1 MTRLTLEDLGKCP
14 NDLKGYDQRL
24 KGITNLGLLEL
35 ALMTTDMTLD
45 QYRSRVTS
53 LTWVAVIP
61 ITMGRGVIPGFSEKV
76 AELGCFLGLPCKV
89 AESRDLAGWE
99 EAVVGGS
106 RVVVCADNNTFLA
119 FNLTSRRVADN
130 ALATG
135 EVYAAALAAAA
146 DGVAE
151 RAVGVLGL
159 GPVGQAAANWLHSQ
173 GAHLVVHDRDP
184 NKQAGFL
191 SGRGRIRGAKSVGEV
206 LGETN
211 LVIDATND
219 SDIIKAGQ
227 LKRRL
232 ILAAPGI
239 PLGIDDPSSHM
250 VDLIH
255 DPLQLGVAAMM
266 VQAVA

>member
-1 MTRLTLEDLGKCP
+1 MTRLAVEDLGKCP
-14 NDLKGYDQRL
+14 DDLKGYDQRL

-35 ALMTTDMTLD
+35 ALMTTDMTLE

-61 ITMGRGVIPGFSEKV
+61 ITMGRGIIPGFSEKV

-89 AESRDLAGWE
+89 TKSRDIAGWG
-99 EAVVGGS
+99 EAVAGGS
-106 RVVVCADNNTFLA
+106 RMVVCADDNTFLA
-119 FNLTSRRVADN
+119 FNLTSRRVVDN

-135 EVYAAALAAAA
+135 EVYGAALAAAA
-146 DGVAE
+146 DGVAD
-151 RAVGVLGL
+151 RAVGILGL

-173 GAHLVVHDRDP
+173 GAQLVVHDRDP
-184 NKQAGFL
+184 NKQAGFF
-191 SGRGRIRGAKSVGEV
+191 SGRGGISRAASVGEV
-206 LGETN
+206 LDQTD
-211 LVIDATND
+211 LVIDATNE

-266 VQAVA
+266 VQAVG

>member
-1 MTRLTLEDLGKCP
+1 M
-14 NDLKGYDQRL
+14 
-24 KGITNLGLLEL
+24 
-35 ALMTTDMTLD
+35 
-45 QYRSRVTS
+45 
-53 LTWVAVIP
+53 
-61 ITMGRGVIPGFSEKV
+61 
-76 AELGCFLGLPCKV
+76 
-89 AESRDLAGWE
+89 
-99 EAVVGGS
+99 VGGS
-106 RVVVCADNNTFLA
+106 RRVVCADDDTFLA

-130 ALATG
+130 APATG
-135 EVYAAALAAAA
+135 EVYGAALAAAA

-159 GPVGQAAANWLHSQ
+159 GPVGQAAANWLYSQ
-173 GAHLVVHDRDP
+173 GAQLVVHDRDP
-184 NKQAGFL
+184 NRQADFL
-191 SGRGRIRGAKSVGEV
+191 SYRGRISGAKSVGEV
-206 LGETN
+206 LDQTD

-219 SDIIKAGQ
+219 SDIIKTGQ

>member
-1 MTRLTLEDLGKCP
+1 VTRLTVQNIGKCP
-14 NDLKGYDQRL
+14 DDLKDYDQWL

-35 ALMTTDMTLD
+35 ALKTTDMTPEE
-45 QYRSRVTS
+45 YKARVTS
-53 LTWVAVIP
+53 FTRVAVIP
-61 ITMGRGVIPGFSEKV
+61 ITMGRGIIPSFSEKV
-76 AELGCFLGLPCKV
+76 AELGCFLGLPCRV
-89 AESRDLAGWE
+89 TEFRDVAGWR
-99 EAVVGGS
+99 EAVAGGS
-106 RVVVCADNNTFLA
+106 QMVVCADDNAFLA
-119 FNLTSRRVADN
+119 FNLTSRRVVDN
-130 ALATG
+130 CLATG
-135 EVYAAALAAAA
+135 EVYAAALGAAV

-159 GPVGQAAANWLHSQ
+159 GPVGQAAANWLHSR
-173 GAHLVVHDRDP
+173 GAHLVVHDKDP
-184 NKQAGFL
+184 NKQVGFL
-191 SGRGRIRGAKSVGEV
+191 SCRGRIRGAKSVGEV

-219 SDIIKAGQ
+219 SDIIKARQ

-232 ILAAPGI
+232 ILSAPGI

-266 VQAVA
+266 VQAVG